1 MILRHLLNKNMYLYK
16 VMYRNHIIGRS
27 FRMELNTL
35 IAECTAYDFKVML
48 EEKKPKSWLKSVSAF
63 ANGLGGSLFF
73 GIDNDGIVKG
83 LDDVQHVCETISS
96 RIRDYMDP
104 LPEVEM
110 IPHDIDG
117 LHILQLKV
125 NAGHYTPYYYIGDG
139 QRIAFARVGDESLP
153 ATAEQMVRLV
163 LKGSNKTFDSLHTN
177 YKTEDYSF
185 TILANSFKER
195 TKQEWNKKYLLS
207 FGLVTG
213 TGNLTNA
220 GALFADDCPL
230 WQSRLYCTRWDGTEK
245 DDAINDAEFTGNV
258 LMLLREAMNFVKSNT
273 KRGWEKLPDGR
284 KNKPEYAER
293 AVLEAMVNHFIHR
306 DYTVMGSEVHLDV
319 YDDRLAITSP
329 GGMYSGQTV
338 QDLSLEEIASDRR
351 NPILADVMAQLDYM
365 EKRGSGLKRICNEAK
380 ALDGYK
386 DELKPVFRSTSSQ
399 FMTTIYSMG
408 YEPKNQQD
416 EQYQDGIKSGLSWEQ
431 VGTKIGLGW
440 DEVEKLFI
448 ALQEPRTMTEL
459 KELYQW
465 SNTTKFRAKYVSPL
479 IDAQFV
485 GMVLPNKPTSP
496 KQRYFLT
503 VDGKALLANAT
514 RNPDTSGLVEKVH
527 HMLKKLS
534 EEEKRIALELLN
546 KE

>member
-1 MILRHLLNKNMYLYK
+1 MYK
-16 VMYRNHIIGRS
+16 NHIIGRL

-117 LHILQLKV
+117 LHLLQLKV

-163 LKGSNKTFDSLHTN
+163 LKGSNKTFDSLHTD

-245 DDAINDAEFTGNV
+245 GDAINDAEFTGNV

-448 ALQEPRTMTEL
+448 ALQEPKTMTEL